1 MVPDSGH
8 PRQATTGRYQLR
20 AAALSVQDHAAAFS
34 GLYLRLFRH
43 FQSVV
48 NLNSKVPHCTFQ
60 FGMA

>member
-1 MVPDSGH
+1 MAVEGQIP
-8 PRQATTGRYQLR
+8 AK